1 MHVGD
6 AVLVVEGADLS
17 PWSKTSI
24 GVGVGGR
31 LGLVGGRCVGFVGS
45 DGSRSVIVWP
55 SGTEVSGPADHV
67 RITSQGK
74 TVRLGDE
81 IEAGSEFG
89 HDFSGIKAMLPR
101 ECGQADL
108 VQVGLSS

>member
-45 DGSRSVIVWP
+45 DGSESVIIWP
-55 SGTEVSGPADHV
+55 SGTDVSGPADHLS
-67 RITSQGK
+67 ITSEGK
-74 TVRLGDE
+74 TVRLGDQ
-81 IEAGSEFG
+81 IEAGSDLG
-89 HDFSGIKAMLPR
+89 HDFSGIKALLPGK
-101 ECGQADL
+101 CGQADL